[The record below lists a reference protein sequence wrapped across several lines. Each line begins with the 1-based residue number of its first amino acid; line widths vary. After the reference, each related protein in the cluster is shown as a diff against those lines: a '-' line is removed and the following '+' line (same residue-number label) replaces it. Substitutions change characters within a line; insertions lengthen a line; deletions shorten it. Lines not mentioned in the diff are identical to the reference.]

1 MGWFEGSLR
10 PAGGEVGTVLAHSK
24 VSIHPSCEGGRG
36 GMPFICMVETGK
48 PRPPARER
56 SCPRPSN
63 KGWNQDSKATDQAAP
78 RPWTLKDV
86 AGQVIRVPDQEQGA
100 QGQEEVAG
108 QGLGA
113 ARP

>member
-1 MGWFEGSLR
+1 
-10 PAGGEVGTVLAHSK
+10 
-24 VSIHPSCEGGRG
+24 
-36 GMPFICMVETGK
+36 MPFICMVETGK

-108 QGLGA
+108 QDRASCCQGYQSGLQREA
-113 ARP
+113 AASQ